1 MRQIKFL
8 LYNNSIYLIFYLIKY
23 YYIKIKKNYKYLFLK
38 IHYNIINI
46 LNNIYKSNIFF
57 KVK

>member
-38 IHYNIINI
+38 LHSNILVFSNNNNQIINFH
-46 LNNIYKSNIFF
+46 KR
-57 KVK
+57 